1 MVGRQCELQEYKKKP
16 GCEGEGGKK
25 QRMENVSGN
34 GREEIQEGG
43 DKKKCEES
51 ISEGGKEAAKKKNK
65 KSGMNVEGRRERASE
80 PHHGSVCLAR
90 CHHAVGTNC
99 WR

>member
-1 MVGRQCELQEYKKKP
+1 MCQEM
-16 GCEGEGGKK
+16 GG
-25 QRMENVSGN
+25 QRFKG
-34 GREEIQEGG
+34 EEI
-43 DKKKCEES
+43 KKCEES
-51 ISEGGKEAAKKKNK
+51 ISEGGKEAAKRKK
-65 KSGMNVEGRRERASE
+65 KSGKNAEGRRESASE